1 MRGGQTTEERQREEV
16 AACIQHLYGYAGRE
30 QQVEA
35 LSLAALV
42 LAALVLAA
50 TFRPAEVV
58 VLV

>member
-1 MRGGQTTEERQREEV
+1 M

-35 LSLAALV
+35 LGLAALV